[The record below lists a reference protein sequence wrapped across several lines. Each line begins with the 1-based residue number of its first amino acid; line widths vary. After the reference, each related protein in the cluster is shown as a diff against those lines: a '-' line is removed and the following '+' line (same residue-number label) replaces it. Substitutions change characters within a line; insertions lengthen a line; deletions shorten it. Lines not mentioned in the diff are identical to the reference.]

1 MTQKEREKLWSCIDD
16 IVNSDEQTDAL
27 VSLFNEVKRMIN
39 YKHKRNEYDK

>member
-1 MTQKEREKLWSCIDD
+1 MTQKEKEILWSHIDD

-39 YKHKRNEYDK
+39 YKHKRNDYDK